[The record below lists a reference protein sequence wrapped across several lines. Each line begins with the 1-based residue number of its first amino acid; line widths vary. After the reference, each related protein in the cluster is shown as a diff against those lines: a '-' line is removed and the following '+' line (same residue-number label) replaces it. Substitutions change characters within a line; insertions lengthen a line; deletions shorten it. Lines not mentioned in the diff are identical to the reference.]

1 MLVLVEHVSHSP
13 FFEGIVMKAAV
24 LRETN
29 RPLEIEEV
37 QVSKPGPREVL
48 VRTVAAG
55 VCHSD
60 LHFMDGS
67 YPYRLPT
74 ILGHESAGIV
84 EEVGSDVTYVKKG
97 DHVITCLSA
106 FCGHCDKC
114 LTGRLSLCQSPEVS
128 RKADEESRLISN
140 SQPIHQ
146 FLNLSSFA
154 EMMLIHEHALVKVRD
169 DMPFDRAALIGC
181 STTTGVGAVFHT
193 AGVEPG
199 STVAVIGC
207 GGVGLAAINGAAIA
221 GAGVIIAIDRVE
233 SKLELAKVMGATH
246 VINASQ
252 CDAVGE
258 VLELT
263 RGGCDYTFEAIGL
276 KATAEQAFKM
286 LGAGGTA
293 TIIGMIPVG
302 TMVEL
307 HGVDFLAEKKI
318 QGSNMGSNRFRIDMP
333 RFVEFYLNGKL
344 HLDQMISKHIKLAQV
359 NDALNALKS
368 GQEARH
374 IIMFDQ

>member
-1 MLVLVEHVSHSP
+1 
-13 FFEGIVMKAAV
+13 MKAAV
-24 LRETN
+24 LREHN
-29 RPLEIEEV
+29 KPLVIEEV

-60 LHFMDGS
+60 VHFMDGS
-67 YPYRLPT
+67 YPYMLPT

-84 EEVGSDVTYVKKG
+84 EEVGSSVTYVKKG

-114 LTGRLSLCQSPEVS
+114 LTGHLSLCSSPDVS
-128 RKADEESRLISN
+128 RKEDEESRLIQDSN
-140 SQPIHQ
+140 PIHQ

-154 EMMLIHEHALVKVRD
+154 EMMLIHEHALVKVRE

-199 STVAVIGC
+199 SKVAVIGC

-221 GAGVIIAIDRVE
+221 GAAEIIAVDMVD
-233 SKLELAKVMGATH
+233 SKLELAKALGATH
-246 VINASQ
+246 TVNAGN

-258 VLELT
+258 VQELT
-263 RGGCDYTFEAIGL
+263 KGGCDYTFEAIGL

-293 TIIGMIPVG
+293 TVIGMIPVG
-302 TMVEL
+302 TMIEIHGAEL
-307 HGVDFLAEKKI
+307 LSEKKI
-318 QGSNMGSNRFRIDMP
+318 QGSNMSSNRFRVDMP
-333 RFVEFYLNGKL
+333 RFVDFYLSGKL
-344 HLDQMISKHIKLAQV
+344 HLDQMISKHIKLEDV
-359 NDALNALKS
+359 NDALQALKT

-374 IIMFDQ
+374 VIMFDQ

>member
-1 MLVLVEHVSHSP
+1 
-13 FFEGIVMKAAV
+13 MKAAV

-48 VRTVAAG
+48 VRTLAAG

-67 YPYRLPT
+67 YPYMLPT

-84 EEVGSDVTYVKKG
+84 EQVGSDVTYVKKG

-106 FCGHCDKC
+106 FCGHCNKC
-114 LTGRLSLCQSPEVS
+114 LTGHLSLCQSPEVS
-128 RKADEESRLISN
+128 RKAEEESRLIQN

-154 EMMLIHEHALVKVRD
+154 EMMLIHEHALVKVRE
-169 DMPFDRAALIGC
+169 DMPMDRAALIGC

-221 GAGVIIAIDRVE
+221 GAGIIIAVDMVE

-286 LGAGGTA
+286 LCAGGTA

-302 TMVEL
+302 TMIEL
-307 HGVDFLAEKKI
+307 HGVDFLSEKKI

-344 HLDQMISKHIKLAQV
+344 HLDQMISKHIKLA
-359 NDALNALKS
+359 
-368 GQEARH
+368 E
-374 IIMFDQ
+374 

>member
-1 MLVLVEHVSHSP
+1 
-13 FFEGIVMKAAV
+13 MKAAV
-24 LRETN
+24 LREQN
-29 RPLEIEEV
+29 KPMEIEEV
-37 QVSKPGPREVL
+37 QISKPGPREVM
-48 VRTVAAG
+48 VRPVAAG

-67 YPYRLPT
+67 YPYMLPT

-106 FCGHCDKC
+106 FCGHCAKC
-114 LTGRLSLCQSPEVS
+114 LTGHMSLCQSPEVS
-128 RKADEESRLISN
+128 RDETDQPRLHQN
-140 SQPIHQ
+140 DTTIHQ

-154 EMMLIHEHALVKVRD
+154 ELMLIHEHALVKVRE

-199 STVAVIGC
+199 SSVAVIGC

-221 GAGVIIAIDRVE
+221 GAGQIIAVDMVD
-233 SKLELAKVMGATH
+233 SKLELAKALGATH
-246 VINASQ
+246 TINAGSGN
-252 CDAVGE
+252 AVGE
-258 VLELT
+258 VVELT
-263 RGGCDYTFEAIGL
+263 QGGCDYTFEAIGL
-276 KATAEQAFKM
+276 KATAEQAFQM

-307 HGVDFLAEKKI
+307 HGVDFLSEKKI
-318 QGSNMGSNRFRIDMP
+318 QGSNMGSNRFRVDMP
-333 RFVEFYLNGKL
+333 RFVDFYLSGKL
-344 HLDQMISKHIKLAQV
+344 HLDQMISKHIKLEDV
-359 NDALNALKS
+359 NDALNALKT
-368 GQEARH
+368 GEEARH
-374 IIMFDQ
+374 VIMFE

>member
-1 MLVLVEHVSHSP
+1 
-13 FFEGIVMKAAV
+13 MKAAV
-24 LRETN
+24 LREHN
-29 RPLEIEEV
+29 KPLVIEEV

-60 LHFMDGS
+60 VHFMDGS
-67 YPYRLPT
+67 YPYMLPT

-84 EEVGSDVTYVKKG
+84 EEVGSSVTYVKKG

-114 LTGRLSLCQSPEVS
+114 LTGHLSLCSSPDVS
-128 RKADEESRLISN
+128 RKEDEESRLIQDSN
-140 SQPIHQ
+140 PIHQ

-154 EMMLIHEHALVKVRD
+154 EMMLIHEHALVKVRE
-169 DMPFDRAALIGC
+169 DMPFDRAAPIGC

-199 STVAVIGC
+199 SKVAVIGC

-221 GAGVIIAIDRVE
+221 GAAEIIAVDMVD
-233 SKLELAKVMGATH
+233 SKLELAKALGATH
-246 VINASQ
+246 TVNAGN

-258 VLELT
+258 VQELT
-263 RGGCDYTFEAIGL
+263 KGGCDYTFEAIGL

-293 TIIGMIPVG
+293 TVIGMIPVG
-302 TMVEL
+302 TMIEIHGAEL
-307 HGVDFLAEKKI
+307 LSEKKI
-318 QGSNMGSNRFRIDMP
+318 QGSNMGSNRFRVDMP
-333 RFVEFYLNGKL
+333 RFVAFYLSGKL
-344 HLDQMISKHIKLAQV
+344 HLDQMISKHIKLEDV
-359 NDALNALKS
+359 NDALQALKT

-374 IIMFDQ
+374 VIMFDQ

>member
-1 MLVLVEHVSHSP
+1 
-13 FFEGIVMKAAV
+13 MKAAV
-24 LRETN
+24 LREHN
-29 RPLEIEEV
+29 KPLVIEEV

-60 LHFMDGS
+60 VHFMDGS
-67 YPYRLPT
+67 YPYMLPT

-84 EEVGSDVTYVKKG
+84 EEVGSSVTYVKKG

-114 LTGRLSLCQSPEVS
+114 LTGHLSLCSSPDVS
-128 RKADEESRLISN
+128 RKEDEESRLIQDSN
-140 SQPIHQ
+140 PIHQ

-154 EMMLIHEHALVKVRD
+154 EMMLIHEHALVKVRE

-199 STVAVIGC
+199 SKVAVIGC

-221 GAGVIIAIDRVE
+221 GAAEIIAVDMVD
-233 SKLELAKVMGATH
+233 SKLELAKALGATH
-246 VINASQ
+246 TVNAGN

-258 VLELT
+258 VQELT
-263 RGGCDYTFEAIGL
+263 KGGCDYTFEAIGL

-293 TIIGMIPVG
+293 TVIGMIPVG
-302 TMVEL
+302 TMIEIHGAEL
-307 HGVDFLAEKKI
+307 LSEKKI
-318 QGSNMGSNRFRIDMP
+318 QGSNMGSNRFRVDMP
-333 RFVEFYLNGKL
+333 RFVDFYLSGKL
-344 HLDQMISKHIKLAQV
+344 HLDQMISKHIKLEDV
-359 NDALNALKS
+359 NDALQALKT
-368 GQEARH
+368 GQVARH
-374 IIMFDQ
+374 VIMFDQ